1 MANPLEWYAADGYG
15 YGDPSFEPSASIP
28 SESPTSIFY
37 ARVVGYPGSVTW
49 TVIWEPLSGGPTPH
63 SWAGGPLAAGQYP
76 TVDNEGTPNVYA
88 PENAEACAI
97 GGDLWE
103 WGIVRLLAEAGG
115 VPVPGELVMTILDNG
130 EDDVYPNITLTYAG
144 GVAPPD
150 ETFWVAHQNTYEIP

>member
-1 MANPLEWYAADGYG
+1 MANPLEWYAADGY
-15 YGDPSFEPSASIP
+15 YRGDPSFEPSASILSAP
-28 SESPTSIFY
+28 PISIFY

-49 TVIWEPLSGGPTPH
+49 TVIWEPLSGGPAPP

-76 TVDNEGTPNVYA
+76 TVNNEGTPNVYA

-97 GGDLWE
+97 GGELWE
-103 WGIVRLLAEAGG
+103 FGIVRLSAKAGG
-115 VPVPGELVMTILDNG
+115 VPVPGELVMTMLKG
-130 EDDVYPNITLTYAG
+130 GKSYPNITLTYAG